1 MLKNQ
6 FRDYLSDEKKY
17 SDHTVKAYIKDLEDF
32 ELFLNDITLEEVGKF
47 DVKSFLAYLVNSA
60 LNEKSINRKLSSLST
75 FYKFLMLTDEIEK
88 NPLAGIK
95 TLKSYSKIQIPFS
108 ENEMDKLADIEE
120 YSEDGFKQIRNRLI
134 IELLYQTG
142 IRKSELVSLELKNI
156 DLIQRTV
163 KVVGKGHKE
172 RIIPLNE
179 NLKELLELYLSKTE
193 EENIKLNQ
201 FLFETKKGKRIDPK
215 FVYETVN
222 SYLSTVTE
230 KNKKSPHMLRHTFA
244 THLLQ
249 NGAEINAVKEM
260 LGHSSLASTQVYI
273 HSDIENLKKVFNRA
287 HPRESK

>member
-179 NLKELLELYLSKTE
+179 NLKELLELYLCKTE
-193 EENIKLNQ
+193 EENIQLNQ

>member
-1 MLKNQ
+1 
-6 FRDYLSDEKKY
+6 
-17 SDHTVKAYIKDLEDF
+17 
-32 ELFLNDITLEEVGKF
+32 
-47 DVKSFLAYLVNSA
+47 
-60 LNEKSINRKLSSLST
+60 
-75 FYKFLMLTDEIEK
+75 MLTDEIEK

-163 KVVGKGHKE
+163 KVFGKGYKE

-179 NLKELLELYLSKTE
+179 NLKELLELYLSKTG

-201 FLFETKKGKRIDPK
+201 FLFETQKGNRLDPK